1 MTLKRGVSA
10 ILAAILALVLVPLVI
25 GCSPDNRGKQSE
37 PALDDVEIGVQ
48 VDKMIAE
55 YLESLALDDR
65 EVIFSVDDS
74 VSKGVVTLS
83 GETSDESL
91 KKGLIDRVAEISGIT
106 LVDKIEVLPAPSM
119 GEKVFGIVKVPVVN
133 LGDGPRSSGGS
144 HTVTQARMGDVLRLL
159 KEKDAWYLCQMHD
172 GYLGWVGPESIHLAD
187 RQEVEAIS
195 DGRVALVTAKT
206 APVFSEPGGN
216 TLFIQALV
224 QGSVLPLLEEE
235 GDWVKVGI
243 PGGPDAWM
251 EASKVRAHEGMETV
265 FTEEKGALRVIET
278 AKQYLGL
285 PYLWGGTT
293 AYGFDCSGFT
303 QFAMRMNGYSLRRD
317 SDMQYE
323 QGEEV
328 ASRDE
333 LKPGDLVFFQT
344 YRKGPSHVG
353 IYIGDSR
360 YIQSGG
366 QTGVAILSF
375 DPAHPDYSEALDKAY
390 LGARR
395 IIK

>member
-144 HTVTQARMGDVLRLL
+144 HTVTQARMGDVLRSS
-159 KEKDAWYLCQMHD
+159 KRKTD
-172 GYLGWVGPESIHLAD
+172 GTCARCMTATSVGLGRSQYTL
-187 RQEVEAIS
+187 RT
-195 DGRVALVTAKT
+195 GRK
-206 APVFSEPGGN
+206 
-216 TLFIQALV
+216 
-224 QGSVLPLLEEE
+224 
-235 GDWVKVGI
+235 
-243 PGGPDAWM
+243 
-251 EASKVRAHEGMETV
+251 
-265 FTEEKGALRVIET
+265 LR
-278 AKQYLGL
+278 L
-285 PYLWGGTT
+285 
-293 AYGFDCSGFT
+293 
-303 QFAMRMNGYSLRRD
+303 
-317 SDMQYE
+317 
-323 QGEEV
+323 
-328 ASRDE
+328 
-333 LKPGDLVFFQT
+333 
-344 YRKGPSHVG
+344 
-353 IYIGDSR
+353 
-360 YIQSGG
+360 
-366 QTGVAILSF
+366 
-375 DPAHPDYSEALDKAY
+375 
-390 LGARR
+390 
-395 IIK
+395 